1 MADKMKRLLS
11 ENFGSAQM
19 IGTVIA
25 GLVAIIVGVM
35 IWYRI
40 NTAMFES
47 AGLPVRAFGFGVSS
61 AASNATRAAQTAV
74 WNSTNAS
81 ANTVWTLFPIVA
93 IVVVSG
99 VILAIVMGF
108 GRAQQ

>member
-47 AGLPVRAFGFGVSS
+47 AGLPVRAFGAGVSS
-61 AASNATRAAQTAV
+61 TASNATRAAQTAV

-93 IVVVSG
+93 IVVVAG